1 MKRFY
6 KYTASVLIA
15 AVLAFSCTT
24 IKYIPVET
32 VREVQVHDTTYLHRT
47 DTLVRVPEVSI
58 ADYIDVGDT
67 LRLEAPYATMS
78 AWVDTTFNQLKGT
91 LRQGGKL
98 PVTIV
103 EKERVVYRDSVVKQE
118 IPVPVEV
125 VKEKKYTPWY
135 TKALAFVGIL
145 ALIYLAVKVFLI
157 KKV

>member
-1 MKRFY
+1 MRRF
-6 KYTASVLIA
+6 L
-15 AVLAFSCTT
+15 AVLSAVAVIITACTKK
-24 IKYIPVET
+24 IYIPVET
-32 VREVQVHDTTYLHRT
+32 VREVQVHDTTYLHKT
-47 DTLVRVPEVSI
+47 DTLVRVPDVSI
-58 ADYIDVGDT
+58 SDYIDVGDT

-91 LRQGGKL
+91 LVQGGKL

-103 EKERVVYRDSVVKQE
+103 EKERLVYRDSVVTQE

-145 ALIYLAVKVFLI
+145 ALIYLAVKVFLM